1 MLDEIDEDVMQDE
14 VNDEHESFFA
24 GQRTPKTCNKPKN
37 HETMSFIEELAQVMP
52 NAPAFSRQSD
62 TKIVWSVITLSFLPK
77 VYHLVN
83 KFGDQFP
90 YQK

>member
-37 HETMSFIEELAQVMP
+37 HETMSFIEEFP
-52 NAPAFSRQSD
+52 RQSD
-62 TKIVWSVITLSFLPK
+62 IKIVWSVITLSFLPK